1 VAAERIRREFPWSPT
16 VERVAEGVW
25 LVRGDLKHGMNVY
38 LLEDGDGVTAFDAGT
53 QPMVKA
59 VRDAAAKLGGLK
71 RVVLGHADS
80 DHRGTAP
87 HLGVPVYCHADDLEA
102 ARAEGPYRDYWTMD
116 DIDVASSKWL
126 YKNWLHKR
134 WDGGPIQITDTVTEG
149 DEICGFE
156 VKHFPGHAPGL
167 IGLWRASDGVAIVSD
182 AVYLVDSM
190 ALKALPELEV
200 DGVSGHQPS
209 VPHPVWNW
217 DSSVAADSVRKL
229 AALEPR
235 RIFPGHELVLEGD
248 PKTLRGLLEKAAA
261 SPAGTGASAP

>member
-1 VAAERIRREFPWSPT
+1 MAAERIRFEFPWSPT
-16 VERVAEGVW
+16 VEQVADGVW
-25 LVRGDLKHGMNVY
+25 LVRGDLSHAMNVY
-38 LLEDGDGVTAFDAGT
+38 LLQDGDGVTAFDAGT

-59 VRDAAAKLGGLK
+59 VREAAEKLGGLK

-80 DHRGTAP
+80 DHRGAAP
-87 HLGVPVYCHADDLEA
+87 YLGVPVYVHADDLDA
-102 ARAEGPYRDYWTMD
+102 ARAQGPYRDYWTMD

-134 WDGGPIQITDTVTEG
+134 WDGGSVEVTDTVSEG
-149 DEICGFE
+149 DEIAGFE

-182 AVYLVDSM
+182 AIYLVDSM
-190 ALKALPELEV
+190 KLRAQPELELE
-200 DGVSGHQPS
+200 GVTGHQPC
-209 VPHPVWNW
+209 VPHPVYNW

-235 RIFPGHELVLEGD
+235 TVLPGHETALAGD
-248 PKTLRGLLEKAAA
+248 PKILRPLLEKAA
-261 SPAGTGASAP
+261 SLPAGTGAASP

>member
-1 VAAERIRREFPWSPT
+1 
-16 VERVAEGVW
+16 
-25 LVRGDLKHGMNVY
+25 
-38 LLEDGDGVTAFDAGT
+38 
-53 QPMVKA
+53 MVKA
-59 VRDAAAKLGGLK
+59 VRDAAEKLGGLK

-87 HLGVPVYCHADDLEA
+87 HLGVPVYCHPDDLEA

-116 DIDVASSKWL
+116 EHRRRLLEVALQELAAQALGRRPDRDRRTRSPRATRSA
-126 YKNWLHKR
+126 
-134 WDGGPIQITDTVTEG
+134 
-149 DEICGFE
+149 GFE

-200 DGVSGHQPS
+200 DGVTGRQPS

-217 DSSVAADSVRKL
+217 DTSVAADSVRKL

-235 RIFPGHELVLEGD
+235 VVLPGHEDGLEGD
-248 PKTLRGLLEKAAA
+248 PKLLSGLLEKAAA
-261 SPAGTGASAP
+261 SPAGTGASEP